1 MSVSGISSSLFGF
14 DNPSVQNKAQ
24 QIHQE
29 FQQLGEDLQSG
40 NLSAAQSDFT
50 TLQQLMPQSSTT
62 SATSSTE
69 SSNPLAQAFS
79 QLGQDLQAGNLSAAQ
94 QDYANIQQDIQNQA
108 GQVQGHGHHHHHHGG
123 GGDEQNSISQLF
135 EQLGQELQSGNLSA
149 AQQSYSTLA
158 QDLQSFGVST
168 SQSQAAPSSSG
179 ISLNA

>member
-1 MSVSGISSSLFGF
+1 MSVSGISTSLFAF
-14 DNPSVQNKAQ
+14 NNPTVQNKAE

-50 TLQQLMPQSSTT
+50 TLEQFMPQSSTL

-94 QDYANIQQDIQNQA
+94 QDYANLQQDIQDQA
-108 GQVQGHGHHHHHHGG
+108 AQVQGHGHHHHHGG
-123 GGDEQNSISQLF
+123 GGEEQNSISQLF

-158 QDLQSFGVST
+158 QDLQSFGAST
-168 SQSQAAPSSSG
+168 SQSQTAPSSTG